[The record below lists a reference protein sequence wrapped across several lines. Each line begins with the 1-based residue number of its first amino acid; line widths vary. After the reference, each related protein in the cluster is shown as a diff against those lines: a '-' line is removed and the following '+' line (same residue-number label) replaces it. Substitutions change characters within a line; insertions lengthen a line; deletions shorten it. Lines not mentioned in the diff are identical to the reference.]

1 METAQTLAAR
11 FAALQERQ
19 MTLIEKEST
28 DLVDHISYWDSVRK
42 ENVTGYYARKEGLT
56 KLGLQPLPTLTVLEY
71 KAKEAIKMSLLLT
84 SLQKSQYGNEP
95 WTLAEVSAEIVNTT
109 PKNCFKKKPFTVT
122 VLFDNDER
130 NTFPYINW
138 EFIYYQD
145 DNNIWHKVHGQVDI
159 NGLYFTEVTGD
170 IVYFVLFQPDAEK
183 YGHKGQWS
191 VRYKNETLFTSV
203 TSSTSGPSSLE
214 PAPQRRTTAH
224 PVSPPKTSRKR
235 KHPTDENSDGESPT
249 STSSGFRLRRRGNK
263 QGESTTRATSIR
275 RRRGNGGGVSPEEVG
290 SGSRTV
296 PSQGLTRLGRL
307 QAEARDPAVIVLQG
321 CANSL
326 KCFRN
331 RVHIRH
337 HSLYTD
343 ASTVFHWVINEKE
356 DKNENGRMLI
366 AFDSTMQRDAFI
378 TNVNL
383 PKGTHYWFGSLDAL

>member
-1 METAQTLAAR
+1 
-11 FAALQERQ
+11 

-159 NGLYFTEVTGD
+159 NGLFFTEVTGD

-203 TSSTSGPSSLE
+203 TLSL
-214 PAPQRRTTAH
+214 
-224 PVSPPKTSRKR
+224 
-235 KHPTDENSDGESPT
+235 
-249 STSSGFRLRRRGNK
+249 
-263 QGESTTRATSIR
+263 I
-275 RRRGNGGGVSPEEVG
+275 
-290 SGSRTV
+290 
-296 PSQGLTRLGRL
+296 
-307 QAEARDPAVIVLQG
+307 
-321 CANSL
+321 
-326 KCFRN
+326 
-331 RVHIRH
+331 HI
-337 HSLYTD
+337 
-343 ASTVFHWVINEKE
+343 
-356 DKNENGRMLI
+356 
-366 AFDSTMQRDAFI
+366 
-378 TNVNL
+378 
-383 PKGTHYWFGSLDAL
+383 